1 MDILKTEKVCFDIHN
16 IRLCNDISI
25 TVKKG
30 AFTGIIGPNGSGKS
44 TFLKQVYGVLKP
56 TSGVIFLH
64 GEDISGLTNRK
75 RAENMGVLAQENF
88 TEFPFNVEEV
98 TAMGRSMYHTLFQG
112 ENDTD
117 RAIVSAVLKQVN
129 MEDKRKQYYATLS
142 GGEKQRVLL
151 ARALAQETKLLIMDE
166 PTNHLDIG
174 HQFQIME
181 FLKTLD
187 MTILSAIHDLNL
199 AARFCDYLILLH
211 QGTVLAQGT
220 PKEVLTEKILRDV
233 FHIRAEMRERDG
245 RIAIDFISSVHTTD
259 KKHTAHD
266 ARTDYTVRADH
277 TAHKEQTN
285 RMDHT
290 TRTEHTVE
298 EQSGCS

>member
-1 MDILKTEKVCFDIHN
+1 MDILKTENVCFDIHN
-16 IRLCNDISI
+16 IRLCNDISV

-30 AFTGIIGPNGSGKS
+30 AFTGIIGPNGSGKT
-44 TFLKQVYGVLKP
+44 TFLKQVYGVLRS

-64 GEDISGLTNRK
+64 GEDISKLASRK

-129 MEDKRKQYYATLS
+129 MEDKRKQCYATLS

-151 ARALAQETKLLIMDE
+151 ARALAQETKLLIMDV
-166 PTNHLDIG
+166 PTKHLDIG

-220 PKEVLTEKILRDV
+220 PKEVLTKEVLRDV
-233 FHIRAEMRERDG
+233 FHICAEMREQDG
-245 RIAIDFISSVHTTD
+245 RIVIDFISSVHT
-259 KKHTAHD
+259 AN
-266 ARTDYTVRADH
+266 ADH
-277 TAHKEQTN
+277 TAE
-285 RMDHT
+285 R
-290 TRTEHTVE
+290 E
-298 EQSGCS
+298 SGCS

>member
-64 GEDISGLTNRK
+64 GEDISGLSNRK

-117 RAIVSAVLKQVN
+117 RAIVSAVLQQVN
-129 MEDKRKQYYATLS
+129 MEDKRKQCYATLS

-151 ARALAQETKLLIMDE
+151 VYINARQYKIVKHEYLKGNLYRQVFVGFDSNSSVAVFESLDCIGIINCKNYELHFLDEDAPIVNVGDDVEKGLLSILTQKNDKCRLIVMEKPFIKIASTNFISKDSFLLQDRNKL
-166 PTNHLDIG
+166 
-174 HQFQIME
+174 
-181 FLKTLD
+181 FLGTSNK
-187 MTILSAIHDLNL
+187 ISAIEILN
-199 AARFCDYLILLH
+199 
-211 QGTVLAQGT
+211 
-220 PKEVLTEKILRDV
+220 
-233 FHIRAEMRERDG
+233 
-245 RIAIDFISSVHTTD
+245 
-259 KKHTAHD
+259 
-266 ARTDYTVRADH
+266 
-277 TAHKEQTN
+277 
-285 RMDHT
+285 
-290 TRTEHTVE
+290 
-298 EQSGCS
+298 

>member
-16 IRLCNDISI
+16 IHLCNDISI

-56 TSGVIFLH
+56 TSGVIFLR
-64 GEDISGLTNRK
+64 GEDISGLSNRK

-117 RAIVSAVLKQVN
+117 KAIVSAVLKQVN
-129 MEDKRKQYYATLS
+129 MEDKRKQCYATLS

-166 PTNHLDIG
+166 PTNHLDL
-174 HQFQIME
+174 E
-181 FLKTLD
+181 
-187 MTILSAIHDLNL
+187 AITSLNEALIAFPGVVLFNSHD
-199 AARFCDYLILLH
+199 H
-211 QGTVLAQGT
+211 
-220 PKEVLTEKILRDV
+220 E
-233 FHIRAEMRERDG
+233 
-245 RIAIDFISSVHTTD
+245 FISSIANRIVEITPGGVIDRMMPFDDYIRDEHVHELRNEYYGGAA
-259 KKHTAHD
+259 KKILI
-266 ARTDYTVRADH
+266 
-277 TAHKEQTN
+277 
-285 RMDHT
+285 
-290 TRTEHTVE
+290 
-298 EQSGCS
+298 

>member
-16 IRLCNDISI
+16 IHLCNDISI

-64 GEDISGLTNRK
+64 GEDISGMTNRK

-117 RAIVSAVLKQVN
+117 KAIVNPVLKQVN
-129 MEDKRKQYYATLS
+129 MEDKRKQCYATLS

-211 QGTVLAQGT
+211 QGAILAQGT
-220 PKEVLTEKILRDV
+220 PKEVLTKEILRNV
-233 FHIRAEMRERDG
+233 FHICAEMREQDG
-245 RIAIDFISSVHTTD
+245 RIVIDFISSVHT
-259 KKHTAHD
+259 AN
-266 ARTDYTVRADH
+266 ADH
-277 TAHKEQTN
+277 TAKGE
-285 RMDHT
+285 
-290 TRTEHTVE
+290 
-298 EQSGCS
+298 SGCS